1 MKIKKHTTMKSPN
14 RLLWTFFF
22 LLVCFSSIKS
32 QSPNSYNLSSIYD
45 FNVTTIYDIHQA
57 ANNHVWIGTD
67 QGLFEFDG
75 VFFKKYS
82 STNFQT
88 EYSEIKEDIE
98 GRIWCQ
104 NFTGQI
110 FYIKNSEL
118 VLFKDINSF
127 SIDGLFNF
135 NITKFPKIYIST
147 DQGCFV
153 SDFYNF
159 KIETFFKSKDDSF
172 LRNAAPNKQF
182 AFFDSKTI
190 YADGS
195 DIIVQNNKTKVSLF
209 DYSNIYNFSYHLFQE
224 EEERLFIVSNT
235 NNNVTIIDFSEK
247 DISKNTTLDIPL
259 MNLSSFYYDK
269 VHQQYWIGTIEGLFV
284 FNAAFKKIHHFF
296 KQESISSITK
306 DIENNFWVGTLNN
319 GIFIIPSIDI
329 HTYDTHFGNNRIID
343 IKAINDSDLYILN
356 DAKQLYKY
364 DFLKKK
370 LHLLKDLDK
379 KVKKIVYNPIMNGFY
394 LSGAT
399 RFYSIDKNELIFTK
413 RNNIKAGN
421 KLSDSTYLISNT
433 VHAQIKYY
441 KNDSLSILRNK
452 RSYTNAICRET
463 KYPYVSYS
471 DGLFY
476 YPANKSVEIRYQGK
490 PLLVNYVL
498 TSDDTSG
505 VWACDLQGKLF
516 KIKGRKV
523 FLVYDFKTKIK
534 KIIHKDPVLFLTTDQ
549 GIIKYHIKNRKLD
562 YINKLDG
569 LASNKVTGLEIIQ
582 DSIYVATLAGLSK
595 VGLDYTYV
603 NKVRP
608 EVSIKGIK
616 INGAQFPL
624 QKNYKLSFKENNIVV
639 DLSTYALRSQ
649 KQFKFYYRIA
659 NLDKKWIENQG
670 NSIQFI
676 ALNPGDYHLE
686 IKAVNEDHFESKNT
700 YKIHFNIA
708 YPFYQKWWFY
718 VLIICSSMALL
729 LYIFYNKFKNK
740 NLEKQLANS
749 TITTIKAQM
758 NPHFMFNAM
767 NTIQSLILKEDKEKA
782 YKYLTKLAFIVREN
796 LNMSDKPF
804 IAITDELKLLTTYLE
819 LEKLRFKKDFEYQ
832 IVVDEHLHDI
842 QIPSMIIQ
850 PFLENAIKHGLLHKK
865 GLQKVSISFKVE
877 KHLIC
882 TIEDNG
888 IGRKA
893 SQAIRR
899 ERAANRHES
908 FSTSSI
914 EKRFDLLKKYYKLN
928 LGFWYEDL
936 YEASQAIGTR
946 VTINIPYTNTY
957 E

>member
-1 MKIKKHTTMKSPN
+1 MKIKKHTTMKYPN
-14 RLLWTFFF
+14 RLLWICIFIF
-22 LLVCFSSIKS
+22 LCFSSINA
-32 QSPNSYNLSSIYD
+32 QSPNSYKLSSIYD

-57 ANNHVWIGTD
+57 SNNHVWIGTD

-75 VFFKKYS
+75 IFFKKYS

-118 VLFKDINSF
+118 VLFKDINSL
-127 SIDGLFNF
+127 SIEGLFNF
-135 NITKFPKIYIST
+135 NITKFPNIYIST

-172 LRNAAPNKQF
+172 LINAAPNKQL

-190 YADGS
+190 YANGS
-195 DIIVQNNKTKVSLF
+195 DIIVQNKKTKESLF
-209 DYSNIYNFSYHLFQE
+209 DYSELNNFSYRLFQ

-235 NNNVTIIDFSEK
+235 NNYIRIIDFSK
-247 DISKNTTLDIPL
+247 KNINENTIMNIPL

-269 VHQQYWIGTIEGLFV
+269 VHQQYWIGTIEGLYV
-284 FNAAFKKIHHFF
+284 FNAAFKKIQHFF
-296 KQESISSITK
+296 KQESISSIFK
-306 DIENNFWVGTLNN
+306 DLENNFWVGTLNN

-329 HTYDTHFGNNRIID
+329 QTYDAHFDNNRIID
-343 IKAINDSDLYILN
+343 IIAINDRDLYILN

-370 LHLLKDLDK
+370 LHFLKNLDK
-379 KVKKIVYNPIMNGFY
+379 KVKKLVYNPILNGFY
-394 LSGAT
+394 LSGSKS
-399 RFYSIDKNELIFTK
+399 FYNIEKDEVVFTK
-413 RNNIKAGN
+413 IDNIKAGN
-421 KLSDSTYLISNT
+421 KLSDSSYALSNT
-433 VHAQIKYY
+433 VHAYIINY
-441 KNDSLSILRNK
+441 KNDSLSVLRKK
-452 RSYTNAICRET
+452 RSYTNTICRET
-463 KYPYVSYS
+463 NYPYVSYS

-476 YPANKSVEIRYQGK
+476 YSENESFEIRYKGK
-490 PLLVNYVL
+490 PLLVNAAL
-498 TSDDTSG
+498 TSDDKSG

-516 KIKGRKV
+516 KIEGTKV
-523 FLVYDFKTKIK
+523 FLMYDFKTKVK
-534 KIIHKDPVLFLTTDQ
+534 KIIHKDAVLFLTTDQ
-549 GIIKYHIKNRKLD
+549 GIIKYHIKNRKFQ

-569 LASNKVTGLEIIQ
+569 LASNIVTGLEIIQ
-582 DSIYVATLAGLSK
+582 DSMYVATLGGLSK
-595 VGLDYTYV
+595 VGLDYTYL
-603 NKVRP
+603 NNVRP
-608 EVSIKGIK
+608 EVSVKGIK

-624 QKNYKLSFKENNIVV
+624 QKNYNLSFKENNIVV

-649 KQFKFYYRIA
+649 KQFKFYYRIT

-670 NSIQFI
+670 SSIQFI
-676 ALNPGDYHLE
+676 ALNPGSYYLE
-686 IKAVNEDHFESKNT
+686 IKAVNEDYFESKNT
-700 YKIHFNIA
+700 NKIHFNIA
-708 YPFYQKWWFY
+708 HPFYQKWWFY
-718 VLIICSSMALL
+718 VFIICSSVALL
-729 LYIFYNKFKNK
+729 LYIFYNIFKNK

-893 SQAIRR
+893 SQAIHR
-899 ERAANRHES
+899 ERAGNQHES

-946 VTINIPYTNTY
+946 VTINIPYTNAY

>member
-1 MKIKKHTTMKSPN
+1 MKIKKHTIIKLPN
-14 RLLWTFFF
+14 RLLWSCFF
-22 LLVCFSSIKS
+22 LFLCFSSIKA
-32 QSPNSYNLSSIYD
+32 QSPSSYSLSSIYD

-57 ANNHVWIGTD
+57 VNNHVWIGTD

-75 VFFKKYS
+75 VLFKKYS

-110 FYIKNSEL
+110 FYVKNREL
-118 VLFKDINSF
+118 ILFKDINSF
-127 SIDGLFNF
+127 SVDGLFNF
-135 NITKFPKIYIST
+135 NINKFPKIYIST
-147 DQGCFV
+147 DKGCFV
-153 SDFYNF
+153 SDFKRDKLF
-159 KIETFFKSKDDSF
+159 KPEDASF
-172 LRNAAPNKQF
+172 LINAVPNKQF
-182 AFFDSKTI
+182 TFFNSKTI
-190 YADGS
+190 YANGS
-195 DIIVQNNKTKVSLF
+195 NIIAHSNKTKESLF
-209 DYSNIYNFSYHLFQE
+209 DYSKLYRFNYRLFKQD
-224 EEERLFIVSNT
+224 EERLFVVSNT
-235 NNNVTIIDFSEK
+235 NNNFTIIEFSEK
-247 DISKNTTLDIPL
+247 GISENTIQDIPL

-269 VHQQYWIGTIEGLFV
+269 VNQQYWIGTIEGLFV

-306 DIENNFWVGTLNN
+306 DLENNFWVGTLNN

-329 HTYDTHFGNNRIID
+329 QTYDSHFGNNRIID
-343 IKAINDSDLYILN
+343 IKAINDRDLYILN
-356 DAKQLYKY
+356 DAKQFYKY

-370 LHLLKDLDK
+370 LYFLKDLDK
-379 KVKKIVYNPIMNGFY
+379 KVKRIVYNPILNGFY
-394 LSGAT
+394 LTGT
-399 RFYSIDKNELIFTK
+399 NRFYTIEKNEIVFETS
-413 RNNIKAGN
+413 NNIKAGN
-421 KLSDSTYLISNT
+421 KLSDSSYIVSNT
-433 VHAQIKYY
+433 INAYIKYY

-476 YPANKSVEIRYQGK
+476 YTDNESFEIRYEDK

-498 TSDDTSG
+498 TSDDTNG
-505 VWACDLQGKLF
+505 VWVCDLQGKLF
-516 KIKGRKV
+516 KIEGRKV
-523 FLVYDFKTKIK
+523 SQIFDFKTKVK
-534 KIIHKDPVLFLTTDQ
+534 KITHKDSVLFLTTDQ
-549 GIIKYHIKNRKLD
+549 GIIKYYIKSRKLD

-582 DSIYVATLAGLSK
+582 DSMYVATLAGLSK
-595 VGLDYTYV
+595 VGLDYSYL

-608 EVSIKGIK
+608 KVFLEGVK
-616 INGAQFPL
+616 INGENFPL
-624 QKNYKLSFKENNIVV
+624 KKNYNLSFKENNIVV

-649 KQFKFYYRIA
+649 KQFKFYYRIT
-659 NLDKKWIENQG
+659 NLDEKWIENQG

-676 ALNPGDYHLE
+676 ALNPGDYYIE
-686 IKAVNEDHFESKNT
+686 IKAVNEDFFESKNT
-700 YKIHFNIA
+700 YKLHFKIA
-708 YPFYQKWWFY
+708 YPFYKKWWFY
-718 VLIICSSMALL
+718 LLIFSSSLALL
-729 LYIFYNKFKNK
+729 GYIFYNTFKNK

-782 YKYLTKLAFIVREN
+782 YKYLTKLAFIIREN

-804 IAITDELKLLTTYLE
+804 IAIADELKLLTTYFE

-832 IVVDEHLHDI
+832 IVVDETLHDI

-865 GLQKVSISFKVE
+865 GLRKVTISFKVE

-882 TIEDNG
+882 IIEDNG

-893 SQAIRR
+893 SQVINK
-899 ERAANRHES
+899 ERAGAQHES

-914 EKRFDLLKKYYKLN
+914 QNRFDLLKKYYKLN

-936 YEASQAIGTR
+936 YEASQAVGTR
-946 VTINIPYTNTY
+946 VTINIPYINTY